1 MAKTGFLARW
11 DIQSR
16 SDSRLAALHSPGLAR
31 SYPLLSAGDDGRLQT
46 IHFYHVADQIGPN
59 QLHLGPPQGCVV
71 LDHTDGT
78 LIDSFSADR
87 LGIAPFEEMVYVVPP
102 DRQPAIRARVRE
114 LRALYDVIAPRFP
127 HEPAGEAGPAFWE
140 ALQVVVPRPLLPAY
154 QALAP
159 EFVAWLVA

>member
-11 DIQSR
+11 DIQTR
-16 SDSRLAALHSPGLAR
+16 SNARLAELHSPGLAR
-31 SYPLLSAGDDGRLQT
+31 SYPMLSAAADGRLQT
-46 IHFYHVADQIGPN
+46 RHFYHVADQVGPN
-59 QLHLGPPQGCVV
+59 QLHLGPPLGCAV

-87 LGIAPFEEMVYVVPP
+87 LGFEPFEEMVYVVPP
-102 DRQPAIRARVRE
+102 DRQPRIRAKVRG

-127 HEPAGEAGPAFWE
+127 HEPAGEAGPVFWE
-140 ALQVVVPRPLLPAY
+140 ALTYVVPPMLLPAY

-159 EFVAWLVA
+159 EFVAWLVE